1 MKRGVERKPG
11 GGVRAKREDP
21 PGLYSHCRKE
31 GREKKN
37 KDGKLKI
44 LSSFFFQGEIS
55 SPSFFFS
62 NPHFFLLR
70 QTVSLDE
77 KKKFSLSPS
86 SSCDYDAPLRKNLSA
101 FYGWE

>member
-44 LSSFFFQGEIS
+44 LSSFFFKVRFH
-55 SPSFFFS
+55 PPLFFS
-62 NPHFFLLR
+62 PTPIFFCYDR
-70 QTVSLDE
+70 RFPSM
-77 KKKFSLSPS
+77 KKKISLSPS